1 MRARPP
7 RPGRT
12 RPLLAAGLAC
22 CLVLAAPG
30 WASAGGDDA
39 LRQARQ
45 ELRETKAEIRSRAAR
60 IRALQRELNRLATR
74 IAATEAEIHEA
85 SVRERRLSR
94 DIRALERR
102 LRVLRGRLAERARQ
116 AYVLGPGTPIL
127 YLLTATSAA
136 DVATRIGFLEEM
148 NRRDALLAA
157 KVADAEERLTLARDR
172 MTRLQAQLAYARARL
187 RLDREELRRK
197 LRASREAFAALR
209 ERKREVLW
217 EISRI
222 HPFAVCPV
230 QGPHAISDSFGIWVE
245 RSEKRGGDHVHQ
257 GVDIAAPLGTP
268 IVAPFDGYAVTANNR
283 MGGLAVKVF
292 GGFGY
297 VYNAHL
303 SRFGRLGAVRKGD
316 VIGYVGATGNALGSH
331 DHFEWHPGNGPA
343 VDPYPF
349 LMQVC

>member
-1 MRARPP
+1 MRSFPP
-7 RPGRT
+7 RPGRP
-12 RPLLAAGLAC
+12 RRLLAAGLAC
-22 CLVLAAPG
+22 LLLLGAPG
-30 WASAGGDDA
+30 WASAEQDP

-60 IRALQRELNRLATR
+60 MRALQRELNRLATR

-85 SVRERRLSR
+85 GLRERALSR

-102 LRVLRGRLAERARQ
+102 LAALRARLAERARA

-127 YLLTATSAA
+127 YLLTASSTTDMAS
-136 DVATRIGFLEEM
+136 RLGLLEEM

-157 KVADAEERLTLARDR
+157 RVMDAEDRLTLARDR

-187 RLDREELRRK
+187 RLDRERLRRK
-197 LRASREAFAALR
+197 LIASREAFAALQ

-283 MGGLAVKVF
+283 MGGLAVKVY
-292 GGFGY
+292 GEFGY

-303 SRFGRLGAVRKGD
+303 SRFGKLGTVSKGD

-331 DHFEWHPGNGPA
+331 DHFEWHPGGGA
-343 VDPYPF
+343 AADPYPF